1 MPIKDIQHAMPLGK
15 LCSMV
20 TKPYFGALLA
30 RTEHL
35 GIEKNFSVLILVEKQ
50 PNCTQQFISDTLQI
64 DKVSMVKIIDGFS
77 KQGLV
82 KREQNPDDRREYF
95 IELTSKGRKLMPKI
109 HKAIDE
115 LNAVTFKGISSR
127 DREHFYKIL
136 VKVADNVK
144 DFPSSHIIV
153 YKATKRKKV

>member
-1 MPIKDIQHAMPLGK
+1 MPVKDIQRSMPLGK

-35 GIEKNFSVLILVEKQ
+35 GIEKNFSVLILIEKKKD
-50 PNCTQQFISDTLQI
+50 CTQQFISDSLQI

-82 KREQNPDDRREYF
+82 KRVQNQDDRREYF
-95 IELTSKGRKLMPKI
+95 IELTSKGHKLMPKI
-109 HKAIDE
+109 HKAIHDIDE
-115 LNAVTFKGISSR
+115 EAFRGIGE
-127 DREHFYKIL
+127 RERKIFYEIL
-136 VKVADNVK
+136 VKVGENVK
-144 DFPSSHIIV
+144 DFPSSHIII
-153 YKATKRKKV
+153 YKAAKRKKV